1 MASTDRIFVSP
12 GVFTSEKDLT
22 FVTRQVGVTTLGLLG
37 ETPKGPAFEPVFIS
51 NYDEF
56 ISYFGGLNSE
66 KFKGNGFQKYE
77 LNYIAKSFLTQT
89 NQLYVSRVLG
99 LSGYDAGNAWSITL
113 DAAHDPSTEIITNT
127 DPAAGVLTYSAT
139 SAGTPLTMTF
149 DDPLLQA
156 LYDGGEISASFSSI
170 GLLNTGQTISIS
182 SPAYIKD
189 ETACT
194 FSGATFDLE
203 ITETGSGST
212 VDFVTGTT
220 SGTVVTYTA
229 SCYSDI
235 DGSVIATL
243 RSRGSYNSDEELIY
257 DVTGATDVVMANTTS
272 LPTDPLASF
281 SITGTSSNGTSIDY
295 DVSMDKTSKN
305 YLTKVFGSSTQD
317 KETELFVEE
326 IYGNVL
332 EDLIASEKV
341 RGLDTT
347 FVSISADSANNLN
360 DYKEKWLSAYS
371 PWVLSELKGTGA
383 GSTLQRLFRFITIS
397 DGNAANKD
405 VKFSIINI
413 RPDNRTF
420 DLVIRNFNDTDA
432 NPSVV
437 EKFSNLS
444 MDSTSNGY
452 IARKIGTND
461 GEYPLRSKY
470 IMVELYDENDPDLKN
485 HFPAGFEGVLNRT
498 YIGDRTAI
506 APKIEY
512 QTAYGEFTT
521 SKLRKTYLGLNST
534 IGVDQDFFNY
544 KGINNVDA
552 GVTDSNGK
560 NTYSGRTDGFHLDVN
575 ATSATIDAG
584 KDTYVPTLQVGVS
597 AFTTDSGLS
606 GGPYDKLAAR
616 KFTFA
621 PFGGYDG
628 WDEYRTQRTNGD
640 SYTKTGSKG
649 SLGFASDLFS
659 SYVTSEGDDG
669 ITSDYYAFL
678 DGIYTYNNPEAV
690 NINVFASPG
699 LDLEN
704 QIGLV
709 ESAVD
714 MVEVDRA
721 DSLYVITTP
730 DVDSDNEPRTVGE
743 AVDLVE
749 DSGVDSNYSA
759 TYWPWL
765 QMNDTENNKYVWL
778 PPTVEVM
785 RNIALTDNVAFP
797 WFAAAGLNRGT
808 TNAVKARVKLRLDD
822 RDTLYEGRL
831 NPMATF
837 SDVGVVIFGNKT
849 LQVKETALNR
859 INVRRLLLQARKL
872 ISAVS
877 IRLLFEQNDEVV
889 RNQFLSLVNPILD
902 NIRKERGLTDFRVT
916 LDDTPESIDRN
927 ELNGRVFIK
936 PTRSLEYISIEFNIT
951 NTGANFDDI

>member
-56 ISYFGGLNSE
+56 VSYFGGLNSE

-113 DAAHDPSTEIITNT
+113 DAAHDPATEESISTGAT
-127 DPAAGVLTYSAT
+127 GVLTYSAT

-149 DDPLLQA
+149 TDPLLQA
-156 LYDGGEISASFSSI
+156 LYDGGEISSSFSSI

-281 SITGTSSNGTSIDY
+281 SISGTSSNGTSIDY

-332 EDLIASEKV
+332 EDLITSEKV

-347 FVSISADSANNLN
+347 FVSISADSTNNLN

-413 RPDNRTF
+413 KPDNRTF

-584 KDTYVPTLQVGVS
+584 EDTYVPTLQVGVS

-649 SLGFASDLFS
+649 SLGLTSGLFS